1 MGNIKKSKNTMQ
13 ELCAQFPK
21 LEEKLN
27 KFIRVR
33 SCFLHGIRLA
43 ALQIAFRAC
52 EIDDMLKN
60 TGLSEWVLTEGL
72 KISKTS
78 LYNFKNLSRH
88 CLENCLSLKD
98 MDAAAVVAMFE
109 KKDCTI
115 GNQIL
120 EELGEKFPTFSLK
133 DFYARTL
140 SDGEKK
146 KKIPELPPQ
155 TLKANEI
162 MDKQLAFQNQTGLFG
177 LWFTE
182 SENVNFLYEEMPLES
197 LRMAKEVADTASAN
211 IGRILEERENAN
223 G

>member
-1 MGNIKKSKNTMQ
+1 MGNIKKSKNTLQ

-21 LEEKLN
+21 LEDKLN

-60 TGLSEWVLTEGL
+60 TGLSEWVLMEGL
-72 KISKTS
+72 KISRRS
-78 LYNFKNLSRH
+78 LYNFKNLCRH
-88 CLENCLSLKD
+88 CLENCPSLKD

-109 KKDCTI
+109 KKNCTI
-115 GNQIL
+115 GEQIL
-120 EELGEKFPTFSLK
+120 EELGEKFPTFSIK
-133 DFYARTL
+133 DFYVRTL
-140 SDGEKK
+140 PDGEKK

-155 TLKANEI
+155 TVKANEI
-162 MDKQLAFQNQTGLFG
+162 MNRQLAFQNQTGLFG
-177 LWFTE
+177 LWFEE
-182 SENVNFLYEEMPLES
+182 SESINFLYEEAPLDD
-197 LRMAKEVADTASAN
+197 LKRAKKVADEAS
-211 IGRILEERENAN
+211 ENLGKIIQEKENRN